1 MAFAIAGFVAAAI
14 AVTACKKDKKVT
26 GVDPELLKDYSVTP
40 SLLKSMSGFESLKI
54 TTLIS
59 SDDVLPGS
67 PNFIFGAQPDGAGI
81 LKDPSGDG
89 FIMINN
95 HEILQSVSRV
105 YLDKNFKPIKGEYIV
120 DSDGGMTRLCSATM
134 ATPEEHGFAKPT
146 FLTAGESGA
155 ESMIHAIDPLAAP
168 ERKINSEQ

>member
-1 MAFAIAGFVAAAI
+1 MNKTLLKQKALALAVAAFVTSAI
-14 AVTACKKDKKVT
+14 VISACKKNNEPESPETTPVT
-26 GVDPELLKDYSVTP
+26 LKDYSVNP
-40 SLLKSMSGFESLKI
+40 SLVKAMPGFESLNI

-59 SDDVLPGS
+59 SDDVLAES

-81 LKDPSGDG
+81 IKNPAGEG

-105 YLDKNFKPIKGEYIV
+105 YLDKNFKPVKGEYIV

-134 ATPEEHGFAKPT
+134 VTPEEHGFSKPV
-146 FLTAGESGA
+146 F
-155 ESMIHAIDPLAAP
+155 
-168 ERKINSEQ
+168 